1 MSDSKE
7 GARGAWAWWP
17 LRLVVFFVA
26 LIAIDIGCQFG
37 RAMLLKHAPQIP
49 RDTVLMGENL
59 AIAVTMIIGYRLLVR
74 WTERRNATELGFAQL
89 IPGTLGGALL
99 GFMMFCAVYAVL
111 WSVGVASI
119 GGFAGTSG
127 LVAAIAMPIGA
138 AVGEEILF
146 RGAVYRLI
154 EEGFGTVI
162 ALLFSAALFGL
173 IHLGNP
179 GATPES
185 SIAIAIE
192 AGLMLAAAY
201 ALTRSLWLPIGLHFG
216 WNFTEGGVFGAAV
229 SGGTEKG
236 LIHAPLSG
244 PSYLTGGQFGPEA
257 SIAAVGIGF
266 VVTAVMLVLAAQRG
280 QWKPM
285 RVRLRSPGEA

>member
-1 MSDSKE
+1 MSDTKQ
-7 GARGAWAWWP
+7 GAQGAWAWWP
-17 LRLVVFFVA
+17 LRFVVFFAV
-26 LIAIDIGCQFG
+26 LIAIDVGCQFG
-37 RAMLLKHAPQIP
+37 RAMLLRHAPQIP
-49 RDTVLMGENL
+49 RDMVFVGENL

-74 WTERRNATELGFAQL
+74 WTERRKVTELGFAQL

-99 GFMMFCAVYAVL
+99 GFILFCAVYAVL

-119 GGFAGTSG
+119 GGFAGTNG
-127 LVAAIAMPIGA
+127 LVMAIAMPLGA
-138 AVGEEILF
+138 AVGEEILV
-146 RGAVYRLI
+146 RGAVYRLV

-162 ALLFSAALFGL
+162 ALLFSASLFGL
-173 IHLGNP
+173 LHLGNT

-201 ALTRSLWLPIGLHFG
+201 VLTRSLWLPIGLHFG

-229 SGGTEKG
+229 SGGTVHG

-257 SIAAVGIGF
+257 SVAAVGIGF
-266 VVTAVMLVLAAQRG
+266 AVTTVMLVLAAQRG

-285 RVRLRSPGEA
+285 RFRLRSPGEA